1 MIMIT
6 KQKFPTALLTEWL
19 TWLGKLLQSFERSWV
34 TDGQSFIYTC
44 THTQQHKQSSRD
56 VMDRNDD
63 DEKECNAATTLYI
76 KTKSSLA
83 KNHKNTFS

>member
-1 MIMIT
+1 MT
-6 KQKFPTALLTEWL
+6 DLTGETTAEFWEELSD
-19 TWLGKLLQSFERSWV
+19 GRS
-34 TDGQSFIYTC
+34 IIHLYLH

-56 VMDRNDD
+56 VMDWNDD